1 MTSLQQKIGT
11 LEWPSETKPLSR
23 VNRWFLSTT
32 YSIVRCGV
40 TVAYLAA
47 VIAGD
52 MKDPIGILAV
62 TAAYAIL
69 MLLLWLHERY
79 PPRL

>member
-1 MTSLQQKIGT
+1 
-11 LEWPSETKPLSR
+11 
-23 VNRWFLSTT
+23 
-32 YSIVRCGV
+32 
-40 TVAYLAA
+40 VAYLAA

-52 MKDPIGILAV
+52 MKDLGILAV